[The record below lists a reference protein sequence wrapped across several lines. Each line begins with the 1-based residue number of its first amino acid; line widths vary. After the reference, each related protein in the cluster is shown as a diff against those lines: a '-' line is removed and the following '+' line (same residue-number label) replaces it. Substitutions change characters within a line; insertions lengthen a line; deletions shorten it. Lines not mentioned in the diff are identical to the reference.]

1 MGRKLKMD
9 YSDELEQLGK
19 QKQRVKEFIE
29 LIRFASLPFDL
40 EKEETR
46 KAKDKIME
54 IEFFEQE
61 LSPIMRA

>member
-1 MGRKLKMD
+1 MN

>member
-1 MGRKLKMD
+1 MD